1 MTIKQKFT
9 ADRNELSDALTR
21 VGQVITTTGPEYL
34 QRIRGEVSTGWLVLT
49 GSNSVLSVKTGIK
62 LTDAEGELGPFV
74 FPSEGAKAVGTLPA
88 GVVTVEEAH
97 GSIMFVSEKGPVF
110 DFRKMR
116 PEDFPTLT
124 FPSKDPIAIGQDV
137 LTNVARYLGAVK
149 AETKLITTEDGHM
162 RIVATDN
169 YRMAII
175 DTEIPFG
182 NIVVVP
188 SEFFGMVEPTIGL
201 DDVSMSIDE
210 TKVSMRCEARALTAQ
225 RSAKDF
231 PKYEGVL
238 SAFTGPEEHPS
249 FTTNREDLLGATKR
263 ALVLMGDKSFVP
275 IRFKFSKK
283 YGAEVSIQKADV
295 GQEDERVEG
304 KWTGAPMEVAFSVRY
319 LRDGLQ
325 ALSGE
330 TVTMTV
336 QDSKRAALLQ
346 SPDDSM
352 FRYLL
357 MPVVI

>member
-21 VGQVITTTGPEYL
+21 VGQVISTNGPEYL

-49 GSNSVLSVKTGIK
+49 GSNSVLSMKTGIK

-74 FPSEGAKAVGTLPA
+74 FPSEGSKAVGTLPA

-110 DFRKMR
+110 DFRKTN
-116 PEDFPTLT
+116 PEDFPTLS
-124 FPSKDPIAIGQDV
+124 FPSEDPIEVGEDV
-137 LTNVARYLGAVK
+137 LTNVTRYLGAVK
-149 AETKLITTEDGHM
+149 AETTLITTEDGHM

-182 NIVVVP
+182 DIVVVP
-188 SEFFGMVEPTIGL
+188 SEFFGMVEQTVGL

-210 TKVSMRCEARALTAQ
+210 TKVSMRSEARALTAQ
-225 RSAKDF
+225 RSAKSF

-238 SAFTGPEEHPS
+238 SAFGGDTEHGVL
-249 FTTNREDLLGATKR
+249 TVNRADLLGATKR

-275 IRFKFSKK
+275 LRFKLTKK
-283 YGAEVSIQKADV
+283 HGAEVSIQKTDV
-295 GQEDERVEG
+295 GQEDEQVGGEWSG
-304 KWTGAPMEVAFSVRY
+304 EPTDIAFSVRY

-330 TVTMTV
+330 TVTITV
-336 QDSKRAALLQ
+336 QDSKRAALMQ
-346 SPDDSM
+346 SPDDPM